1 MGKIHVLH
9 RLVVRNEASV
19 IVSDVPF
26 EHHSA
31 ALPAYEAAK
40 DSITMGHEL
49 TLQHGSR
56 IIRKFVP
63 SQPID
68 I

>member
-31 ALPAYEAAK
+31 ALPAYEGAK
-40 DSITMGHEL
+40 EGIAIGHEL

-56 IIRKFVP
+56 IIRKFVK

-68 I
+68 A